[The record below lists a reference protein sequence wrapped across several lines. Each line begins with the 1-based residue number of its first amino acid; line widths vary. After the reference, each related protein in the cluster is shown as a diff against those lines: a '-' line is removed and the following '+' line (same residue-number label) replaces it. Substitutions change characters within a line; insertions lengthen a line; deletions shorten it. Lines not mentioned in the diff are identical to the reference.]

1 MKLNLAYPEA
11 SDISFKVS
19 KFPDGQQSI
28 TIAPIQ
34 THLPIQIR
42 SRLNSFKDLELIIC
56 ANKALRNNES
66 SQRISLYVPYFL
78 GARSD
83 RKFEDGGINY
93 LKDVICPL
101 VNSQNFDS
109 VFIVDPHSDVT
120 EALINNFHKTSNQSL
135 VNWALRKINSENY
148 LLVSPDA
155 GALKK
160 VFSVAENIEY
170 KRDII
175 IASKHRDVDGK
186 ITHTDV
192 PFSVTEADK
201 DMIIIDD
208 ICDGGRTF
216 IEIAKTIKNKQ
227 MLSSSTQ
234 IHGKIYLIVTHG
246 IFSAG
251 FDELAKYF
259 DGIYC
264 TNSIQDI
271 DNPLVKQFNVF

>member
-28 TIAPIQ
+28 TIAPIR
-34 THLPIQIR
+34 TNVTIQIR
-42 SRLNSFKDLELIIC
+42 SKLNSFKDLELIIC
-56 ANKALRNNES
+56 ANKALRNEECS
-66 SQRISLYVPYFL
+66 DKISLYVPYFL

-83 RKFEDGGINY
+83 RKFETGGTNY

-101 VNSQNFDS
+101 INGQNFDR
-109 VFIVDPHSDVT
+109 VTVIDPHSDVT
-120 EALINNFHKTSNQSL
+120 EALLNNFYKKDNVDL
-135 VNWALRKINSENY
+135 VNWALRDINSTNY

-160 VFSVAENIEY
+160 VFNVAEKINY
-170 KRDII
+170 KKDII
-175 IASKHRDVDGK
+175 IASKHRDVSGK
-186 ITHTDV
+186 ITHTEV
-192 PFSVTEADK
+192 PFSVNDAGK

-227 MLSSSTQ
+227 MLSSATP

-251 FDELAKYF
+251 YDELANYF
-259 DGIYC
+259 DTIYC